1 MLDVSAGGAV
11 CEPIRIQLSRR
22 LWEKYSHPRGQEI
35 NFNFKTVKRMDTVI
49 VKRPPWDTLIF
60 NEHQF

>member
-22 LWEKYSHPRGQEI
+22 LWEKYSHPGVREL
-35 NFNFKTVKRMDTVI
+35 V
-49 VKRPPWDTLIF
+49 LILKP
-60 NEHQF
+60 